1 MSNRRQFL
9 LGVTANVTAT
19 AISGLAGSR
28 RVLGAN
34 DRVRLGLIGAG
45 GRGKEILREALACP
59 NTEAVAVADIYT
71 RRHDEVKR
79 FAPAI
84 KAYTDFRHLLDDSSI
99 DAVLIASPQHLHALH
114 FVPALEAGKDV
125 YQEKTMAF
133 NVDHAKRMRR
143 AFRASNRV
151 VQIGI
156 QSTSDPS
163 QSKARE
169 LAASQRLGVITA
181 IHSHM
186 YRNAPYGGWL
196 RPIPQDCDPQHWTGR
211 HSKARPN
218 HTASTRIASSTGAS
232 TGTTPEATSS
242 KTWSTK

>member
-1 MSNRRQFL
+1 MTNKAMSNRRQFL

-71 RRHDEVKR
+71 RRHDEVKS

-143 AFRASNRV
+143 AGCCRERGVCCTPV
-151 VQIGI
+151 V
-156 QSTSDPS
+156 
-163 QSKARE
+163 
-169 LAASQRLGVITA
+169 
-181 IHSHM
+181 
-186 YRNAPYGGWL
+186 
-196 RPIPQDCDPQHWTGR
+196 RPIGGGQTSADC
-211 HSKARPN
+211 A
-218 HTASTRIASSTGAS
+218 AAAL
-232 TGTTPEATSS
+232 A
-242 KTWSTK
+242 